1 MSCFCTGDRKHL
13 LTPVQFAE
21 LARPTSMHLD
31 EDEVERF
38 IEECEDM
45 YIIPTVGYDVFAAAI
60 DYVDDNSLGGQFDD
74 TFDPVLYLNGG
85 AFSATGCCDCG
96 TGRSEWCAGLR
107 KALAY
112 YVYAKMGRADGT
124 IIARDGLMRHNDQ
137 YAQHVEPNLKQYN
150 DVMAIAEQYLASCQR
165 YAKTHACG
173 VRKVRQSRA
182 RIKAIGA

>member
-21 LARPTSMHLD
+21 LARPTSIHLED
-31 EDEVERF
+31 DEVNRF
-38 IEECEDM
+38 IEECEDL
-45 YIIPTVGYDVFAAAI
+45 YIIPTVGYDVFSAAI
-60 DYVDDNSLGGQFDD
+60 DYVDDNTLDGKFDE

-85 AFSATGCCDCG
+85 AFNYNHCGCDG
-96 TGRSEWCAGLR
+96 ASEWCAGLR

-112 YVYAKMGRADGT
+112 YVYAKMGRADGS

-150 DVMAIAEQYLASCQR
+150 DVMEVAEQYLASCQR
-165 YAKTHACG
+165 YAKMHRCG
-173 VRKVRQSRA
+173 VRMVRQSRA
-182 RIKAIGA
+182 TIKAIGR